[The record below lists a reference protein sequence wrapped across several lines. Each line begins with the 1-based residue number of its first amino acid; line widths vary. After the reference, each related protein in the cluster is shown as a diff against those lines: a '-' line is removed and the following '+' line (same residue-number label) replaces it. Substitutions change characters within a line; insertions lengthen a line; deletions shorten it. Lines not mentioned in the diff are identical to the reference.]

1 MKRVIASFVIIL
13 LSGAAF
19 AQHPER
25 EGDIRSSHHPQI
37 FVDPFGRTVVVDG
50 PDIYHWQPFTPQMG
64 YSVYGSRYRKAR
76 NTKSW
81 GIVLAAVV
89 APLGG
94 VGLAYGISEQSYADL
109 FLGAGLC
116 LAGLGA
122 GIPLWVKGQRELDWM
137 MDDYA
142 RRYGPRPHAA
152 SLSFGPTANGAGLAL
167 RF

>member
-1 MKRVIASFVIIL
+1 MKRLIL
-13 LSGAAF
+13 FLFLISLSGIAL
-19 AQHPER
+19 AQNQETGATDSTHQQVP
-25 EGDIRSSHHPQI
+25 
-37 FVDPFGRTVVVDG
+37 VDGYGRNVVDG
-50 PDIYHWQPFTPQMG
+50 TDIYYRQPFTPQMG

-76 NTKSW
+76 YTKGW
-81 GIVLAAVV
+81 GIALATVV

-94 VGLAYGISEQSYADL
+94 VWFAYGIKEHSTPGKVI
-109 FLGAGLC
+109 GAGLC

-142 RRYGPRPHAA
+142 RRYGPKPHTA
-152 SLSFGPTANGAGLAL
+152 SLSFGPTANGTGLAL